1 MRTASGRDEARAEM
15 EIGLALRLER
25 FVVSRQAGLSW

>member
-1 MRTASGRDEARAEM
+1 VLATEIKRDATLALADN

-25 FVVSRQAGLSW
+25 QKIS